1 MLPSV
6 PGLRRMA
13 ESAEVLL
20 CPKSRSCMSC
30 LCRASCS
37 RLRAWASAAM
47 SGGITAN
54 TLSSMSSRTL
64 RRRSEGRVWMKVTG
78 SMGVSELAFCA
89 SSRRCCSALCCAS
102 TYRAEEVNGAY
113 HGQAV
118 WPTSPL
124 PASHTSSWMAGGR
137 AARNSGLT
145 SVTPGFPTTAGAEL
159 FVEGAVR
166 VGGRMPSWF
175 CRTSRRM
182 SSGRAARKEGS
193 TPSGRLIP
201 EGRHKM
207 WRDSHFYW
215 LKEIRGLAW
224 AFCPHFMPRT
234 QDIQMLFAKSCVC
247 ALN

>member
-1 MLPSV
+1 MWLKLDIPEPSHLSPSV

-89 SSRRCCSALCCAS
+89 SSLRCCSALCCAS
-102 TYRAEEVNGAY
+102 TYGAGGVNGGIPMARQP
-113 HGQAV
+113 G
-118 WPTSPL
+118 PTSPPL
-124 PASHTSSWMAGGR
+124 TYFFLDGWRQGSQELRAHFSHTR
-137 AARNSGLT
+137 I
-145 SVTPGFPTTAGAEL
+145 PHH
-159 FVEGAVR
+159 
-166 VGGRMPSWF
+166 
-175 CRTSRRM
+175 CRS
-182 SSGRAARKEGS
+182 
-193 TPSGRLIP
+193 
-201 EGRHKM
+201 
-207 WRDSHFYW
+207 
-215 LKEIRGLAW
+215 
-224 AFCPHFMPRT
+224 
-234 QDIQMLFAKSCVC
+234 
-247 ALN
+247 